1 MSLKAINHL
10 PVENNLIKGYSY
22 ALLAT
27 IAGSTVY
34 IFSKAAFNQVSLAQF
49 GVYWF
54 ALAIFWNVLYTL
66 RSVEHRQIHPLTHH
80 AFKMLLLIGLIELVA
95 TGTFYAAIR
104 ASENPAIPSFLR
116 NMEYIFV
123 TLMGVF
129 LLRER
134 FTRMEAAGVI
144 LTLSGAFVISY
155 NKNASLASYITGTS
169 GLMLVSTIFYG
180 FRTILAKNNIHLLTP
195 TILAINRAVFLLIFS
210 LLMLVISGQGLAI
223 PGKALLNI
231 AIGSFFG
238 PFLTSIGQYS
248 ALKYIEAS
256 RSAIIQS
263 TTALFVL
270 IGGYLIFGRFPLGY
284 QLAGGALTIAG
295 PVVLLLARSTNSS
308 RYRHGK

>member
-1 MSLKAINHL
+1 MPLK
-10 PVENNLIKGYSY
+10 PRYKGYSY

-27 IAGSTVY
+27 VAGSTVY
-34 IFSKAAFNQVSLAQF
+34 IFSKAAFNQVSLPQF

-54 ALAIFWNVLYTL
+54 AMAIVWNALYTL
-66 RSVEHRQIHPLTHH
+66 RSAEHRHVHPITRRS
-80 AFKMLLLIGLIELVA
+80 FKMLLLIGLIELVA
-95 TGTFYAAIR
+95 TGTFYAAIQTS
-104 ASENPAIPSFLR
+104 ANPAIPSFLR

-134 FTRMEAAGVI
+134 FTRMEATGVV
-144 LTLSGAFVISY
+144 LTFTGALVISY
-155 NKNASLASYITGTS
+155 HKDATLTSYLTGTS
-169 GLMLVSTIFYG
+169 GLMLVSTVFYG
-180 FRTILAKNNIHLLTP
+180 FRTILAKNNIHVLTP

-210 LLMLVISGQGLAI
+210 LIMLVILGQGLAI

-270 IGGYLIFGRFPLGY
+270 IGAYLIFGRFPLGY
-284 QLAGGALTIAG
+284 QLAGGVLTIAG
-295 PVVLLLARSTNSS
+295 PMLMLLAKRIYPE
-308 RYRHGK
+308 RKG

>member
-1 MSLKAINHL
+1 MILK
-10 PVENNLIKGYSY
+10 PRYKGYSY

-27 IAGSTVY
+27 VAGSTVY
-34 IFSKAAFNQVSLAQF
+34 IFSKAAFNQVSLPQF

-54 ALAIFWNVLYTL
+54 AMAIVWNALYTL
-66 RSVEHRQIHPLTHH
+66 RSTEHRQIHPITRRS
-80 AFKMLLLIGLIELVA
+80 FKMLLLIGFIELVA
-95 TGTFYAAIR
+95 TGTFYAAIQTS
-104 ASENPAIPSFLR
+104 ANPAIPSFLR

-134 FTRMEAAGVI
+134 FTRVEATGVL
-144 LTLSGAFVISY
+144 LTFTGALVISY
-155 NKNASLASYITGTS
+155 HKDATFASYLTGTS
-169 GLMLVSTIFYG
+169 GLMLVSTVFYG
-180 FRTILAKNNIHLLTP
+180 FRTILAKNNIHVLTP

-210 LLMLVISGQGLAI
+210 LIMLVILGQGLAI

-270 IGGYLIFGRFPLGY
+270 IGAYLIFGRFPLGY
-284 QLAGGALTIAG
+284 QLAGGTLTIAG
-295 PVVLLLARSTNSS
+295 PMLMLLAKRIYPGRN
-308 RYRHGK
+308 H